1 MYICVCNAVTERQ
14 IHQAVQ
20 DGASTVKH
28 LKETLG
34 VGNECASCVTCAKNC
49 IKDAKAEA
57 TASPVQHTNKLRL
70 VHVA

>member
-34 VGNECASCVTCAKNC
+34 VGKDCGSCVRCARAC
-49 IKDAKAEA
+49 IKEAEA
-57 TASPVQHTNKLRL
+57 SAERNSQSSGKLTLVQ
-70 VHVA
+70 VA